1 MWEYDEYAYDES
13 LIWSVMIVGICETG
27 ASALKYFCD
36 VGNDILP
43 ERLLIF
49 GKDDIENSW
58 DTISNSFADDLSW
71 LFVITDIEHL
81 EVAEMLVKGV
91 EEQKNSAGFP
101 SVTILILCPSVD
113 DVRLAD
119 IPENFGTWIILP
131 EDKIAETGLTSN
143 ELIYRTISTIASI
156 ILCINMSDLRSP
168 VSSIPDR
175 LPKSSKASERKYVV
189 GMDATDVTKC
199 IGNFGKACIGF
210 GESQSLDA
218 ENAPLDAVKK
228 ALKSPLFIEDIGK
241 AKKALLIFVMRRDF
255 VNVLAA
261 IDAANFLCE
270 LFNPDPED
278 VWPVL
283 FQIIIDETVSDGVT
297 AFVLA
302 TKFEK

>member
-1 MWEYDEYAYDES
+1 
-13 LIWSVMIVGICETG
+13 MIVGIDVTG

-43 ERLLIF
+43 QRLLIF
-49 GKDDIENSW
+49 GEDDIADSW
-58 DTISNSFADDLSW
+58 DKISDYIADCYW

-91 EEQKNSAGFP
+91 EEQKISIWS
-101 SVTILILCPSVD
+101 SVTILTLCPSAD

-119 IPENFGTWIILP
+119 IPKNFGTWIILP
-131 EDKIAETGLTSN
+131 EDKIAETGSTSN

-156 ILCINMSDLRSP
+156 ILYINMSDLRSP

-175 LPKSSKASERKYVV
+175 LPKSGKSSERKYVFGGV
-189 GMDATDVTKC
+189 DATDVTEC
-199 IGNFGKACIGF
+199 IGRNFGKACIGF
-210 GESQSLDA
+210 GESIDA

-228 ALKSPLFIEDIGK
+228 ALKSSLFIEDIGK
-241 AKKALLIFVMRRDF
+241 AKKVLLIFVMRRDF
-255 VNVLAA
+255 VDVMAA
-261 IDAANFLCE
+261 VETGNFLLE

-278 VWPVL
+278 VFAILW
-283 FQIIIDETVSDGVT
+283 QIIIDETAADGVT

-302 TKFEK
+302 TNFEE